1 MRRAATAARALTR
14 QTFTAVRQVSAPH
27 LAACTTA
34 SVRRSF
40 SEGPPAPADEARLS
54 ETFLSGTAAQ
64 YLEELYLDWT
74 EDPSSVHPSWNAYF
88 KGLAAGAPPG
98 AAHCKPGDAPVPTGG
113 GGSEILSLQ
122 QLVRA
127 YQHTGHSDADLDP
140 LGVRQVPM
148 RTRARAPRA
157 RCPSTAWQSR
167 AHATGMSSERKPR
180 IKQLTEC
187 ARAVFLFWQADI
199 TLHDASGTQL
209 ESLNPATYGWSDADL
224 TKSFN
229 LGSSVSSGYL
239 AAGELTLGE
248 VMQKLKHTYTS
259 KIGFE
264 FMHLQ
269 SRSVVNWFRDRVERY
284 PMYEMDVEKKKL
296 ILERLM
302 DATLFEEFLAT
313 KYANDKRFGL
323 EGCEA
328 LIPGMKALI
337 DSSADYGVE
346 AVVIGMPHRG
356 RLNVLT
362 QVMEKPMEALFSEFA
377 GSNATDEGSGDVKY
391 HLGTSIDRKTRNGK
405 TVHMSLAA
413 NPSHLEAVNPV
424 IAGKARAIAREK
436 AKEATG
442 SNFATQTA
450 VCEHGLKA
458 VMPIC
463 LHGDAAFAGQ
473 GVVYETMGMCEL
485 PCYANGGTVHVIV
498 NNQIGFTTDPRFSRS
513 TPYCCDLGK
522 TYNAPIFHVNGD
534 DPEAVVFVA
543 ELAAEWRATFQKDVI
558 IDIVCYRRNGHN
570 EQDQP
575 SFTSPGMYEVISK
588 HATGLDI
595 YSDRLISEG
604 VVTPEYVDQ
613 EKERINGVFEEAFV
627 RSTSEGYQDESMWM
641 ESRWT
646 KFKNA
651 YEPGMPTGCDEE
663 TLKEVGIA
671 TTVMPEGF
679 TLHKSLERIM
689 KVRRKTVE
697 QGAEMDFAT
706 AEAMAFGTLLK
717 EGYHVRLSGQDVQRG
732 TFSHR
737 HALVHDQVS
746 AAPPARPAC
755 LPACLPACFSR
766 VPPAPAPRCMQ
777 AHMLDLS
784 GL

>member
-1 MRRAATAARALTR
+1 
-14 QTFTAVRQVSAPH
+14 
-27 LAACTTA
+27 
-34 SVRRSF
+34 
-40 SEGPPAPADEARLS
+40 
-54 ETFLSGTAAQ
+54 
-64 YLEELYLDWT
+64 
-74 EDPSSVHPSWNAYF
+74 
-88 KGLAAGAPPG
+88 
-98 AAHCKPGDAPVPTGG
+98 
-113 GGSEILSLQ
+113 
-122 QLVRA
+122 
-127 YQHTGHSDADLDP
+127 
-140 LGVRQVPM
+140 
-148 RTRARAPRA
+148 
-157 RCPSTAWQSR
+157 
-167 AHATGMSSERKPR
+167 MSSERKPR

-377 GSNATDEGSGDVKY
+377 GSNATEEGSGDVKY

-442 SNFATQTA
+442 R
-450 VCEHGLKA
+450 LR
-458 VMPIC
+458 
-463 LHGDAAFAGQ
+463 DADGSVRAW
-473 GVVYETMGMCEL
+473 VE
-485 PCYANGGTVHVIV
+485 GG
-498 NNQIGFTTDPRFSRS
+498 
-513 TPYCCDLGK
+513 
-522 TYNAPIFHVNGD
+522 
-534 DPEAVVFVA
+534 
-543 ELAAEWRATFQKDVI
+543 
-558 IDIVCYRRNGHN
+558 
-570 EQDQP
+570 
-575 SFTSPGMYEVISK
+575 
-588 HATGLDI
+588 HA
-595 YSDRLISEG
+595 
-604 VVTPEYVDQ
+604 
-613 EKERINGVFEEAFV
+613 
-627 RSTSEGYQDESMWM
+627 
-641 ESRWT
+641 
-646 KFKNA
+646 
-651 YEPGMPTGCDEE
+651 
-663 TLKEVGIA
+663 
-671 TTVMPEGF
+671 
-679 TLHKSLERIM
+679 
-689 KVRRKTVE
+689 
-697 QGAEMDFAT
+697 
-706 AEAMAFGTLLK
+706 
-717 EGYHVRLSGQDVQRG
+717 
-732 TFSHR
+732 
-737 HALVHDQVS
+737 
-746 AAPPARPAC
+746 
-755 LPACLPACFSR
+755 
-766 VPPAPAPRCMQ
+766 
-777 AHMLDLS
+777 DLS
-784 GL
+784 PWRRCICGSGRGV